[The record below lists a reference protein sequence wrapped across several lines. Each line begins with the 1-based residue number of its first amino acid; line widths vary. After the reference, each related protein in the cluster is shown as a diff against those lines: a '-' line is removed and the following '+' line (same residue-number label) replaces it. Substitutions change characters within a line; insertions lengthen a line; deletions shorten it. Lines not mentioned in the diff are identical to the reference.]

1 MTAPGA
7 DIYSGRMWRVLVAV
21 VCVVTWAS
29 TAPAALTVA
38 EADWDAGAVEAG
50 AKITHRWVLRND
62 GPRPVALTVKAECG
76 CTTTDADS
84 VVAPDASGGV
94 TASLDSTE
102 MRGRITKRVHVTT
115 DDPAQPPLVLSITAD
130 VRRALD
136 VLPSDRPVVRGP
148 VGAFPPIVLTVTTP
162 DDAPFAITDVEH
174 DDLVTPRVE
183 TLSPSRHR
191 LTLTPKADL
200 AIGSYSPR
208 VTVVTTRA
216 KADRF
221 ALHPTLVVEGPLV
234 VVPPAIRFG
243 SPAQAAR
250 VRVSAARQ
258 DVRFHVLSVESTDPT
273 LATEVASIGD
283 GRAWD
288 VHVRVGQR
296 ADDKPINALLTIKT
310 DVPSQPT
317 LLVRVMSR

>member
-1 MTAPGA
+1 
-7 DIYSGRMWRVLVAV
+7 MWRALVAV
-21 VCVVTWAS
+21 VCVMTWA
-29 TAPAALTVA
+29 TGARAALTVS
-38 EADWDAGAVEAG
+38 EADWDAGVVDAG

-62 GPRPVALTVKAECG
+62 GARPLQLTVKAECG
-76 CTTTDADS
+76 CTTTDADT

-148 VGAFPPIVLTVTTP
+148 VGAFPPIVLTLTAP
-162 DDAPFAITDVEH
+162 DDAPFTIADVEH

-183 TLSPSRHR
+183 TLAPSRHR
-191 LTLTPKADL
+191 LTLTPKPDL
-200 AIGSYSPR
+200 AIGSYSPK
-208 VTVVTTRA
+208 VTVVTTRP
-216 KADRF
+216 KAERF
-221 ALHPTLVVEGPLV
+221 DLHPTLVVEGPLV

-243 SPAQAAR
+243 SPPEPAR

-258 DVRFHVLSVESTDPT
+258 DVRFRVLAVESTDPT
-273 LATEVASIGD
+273 LATDVAPVGD
-283 GRAWD
+283 GRAYD
-288 VHVRVGQR
+288 VRVRVAGHTR
-296 ADDKPINALLTIKT
+296 DTPVNALLTIKT
-310 DVPSQPT
+310 DVPSQPV